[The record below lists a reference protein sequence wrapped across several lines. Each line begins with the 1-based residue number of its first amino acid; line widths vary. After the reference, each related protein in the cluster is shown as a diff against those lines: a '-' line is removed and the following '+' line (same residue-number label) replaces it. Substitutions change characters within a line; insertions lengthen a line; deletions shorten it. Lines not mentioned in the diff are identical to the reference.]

1 MHWKKISLLLL
12 FLTLTISLPAVAMAR
27 ITVFVSILPQ
37 EYFVERVGGERVQVQ
52 ALVQPGQSPVTYAP
66 APRQMATLSR
76 ADVYFRIGVPFEKS
90 LIPKLQRSVPHLSII
105 DLRQGLDMLSGDHD
119 HKGLQNEDVHAKER
133 EKSEDLDP
141 HTWLDPRLVKKQA
154 ALIRDTLI
162 RLDPA
167 GKEFYQQNYET
178 FAADLEALDRR
189 LREVLAP
196 LTGQTIYVFHPAYG
210 YFCRAYGLRQKA
222 VAPGG
227 KGPGPRHLASLIASA
242 REDNVHVIFVQ
253 PQFSSSSARTIAR
266 AIDGAVIPLDP
277 LARDYLANMER
288 IAGRIAAALTP
299 TAGSTPKGS

>member
-1 MHWKKISLLLL
+1 MHWKKTSLFLL
-12 FLTLTISLPAVAMAR
+12 FLTLSTSLPAVALAR

-66 APRQMATLSR
+66 TPRQMAALSR
-76 ADVYFRIGVPFEKS
+76 ADVYFRIGVPFENS
-90 LIPKLQRSVPHLSII
+90 LIPKLQRSIPHLSII
-105 DLRQGLDMLSGDHD
+105 DLRQGLDLLPGDHD
-119 HKGLQNEDVHAKER
+119 HEGHGAGDEHVEDRRHDE
-133 EKSEDLDP
+133 EMDP

-162 RLDPA
+162 RLDPE
-167 GKEFYQQNYET
+167 GKELYQLNYET

-196 LTGQTIYVFHPAYG
+196 LSGQTIYVFHPAYG

-227 KGPGPRHLASLIASA
+227 KGPGPRHLARLIASA
-242 REDNVHVIFVQ
+242 RKDNVHVIFVQ
-253 PQFSSSSARTIAR
+253 PQFSSSSARVIAR
-266 AIDGAVIPLDP
+266 AIDGVVIPLDP

-288 IAGRIAAALTP
+288 IAGRIAAAFSP
-299 TAGSTPKGS
+299 TVGSSPRRP